1 MSILITY
8 SEVIPS
14 IEPFNEEEVVNE
26 NNIPFVRNI
35 LGSEFKN
42 YTGDLPLINTPLEIE
57 VGTRFFSMEI
67 AVHFI
72 EQYAFQKHF
81 AIYKHKSEIFP
92 ERVFKCDLGGRY
104 IERLSKPTLGKSN
117 NKGSKKQG
125 CMWQINITRKLN
137 SPIVTVTMFN
147 TEHNHEISIETTK
160 FAIAYKSPKS
170 KIQRSSAKISK
181 SKIKYENS

>member
-1 MSILITY
+1 MPILITY
-8 SEVIPS
+8 SEDIPS
-14 IEPFNEEEVVNE
+14 
-26 NNIPFVRNI
+26 VRNI

-42 YTGDLPLINTPLEIE
+42 YTGNLSLINTPLEIE
-57 VGTRFFSMEI
+57 AGTRFFSMEI

-81 AIYKHKSEIFP
+81 AIYKHKREIFP

-137 SPIVTVTMFN
+137 SPIVTVT
-147 TEHNHEISIETTK
+147 
-160 FAIAYKSPKS
+160 
-170 KIQRSSAKISK
+170 
-181 SKIKYENS
+181 